1 MAAFYVYAPYTGTF
15 NSRWNDACTYG
26 SDYCPTPCHP
36 AAWGT
41 RPADIGAG
49 AGQEISFWTSPTIG
63 SSTYPVLSIVVS
75 SLSGGVCL
83 NTSIPL
89 PWDGGM
95 KVEMRSGFNGA
106 GALLGTVYFAHVQNV
121 ASGAFNT
128 INGGV
133 TYIGYVPSSCPT
145 CPGYCTNCS
154 DCSTCE
160 CYRGHHI
167 HIERSGNSV
176 HNSSISCGDTM
187 IEGASWIYKYTC

>member
-133 TYIGYVPSSCPT
+133 TYIGYVPSSCPSVPVT
-145 CPGYCTNCS
+145 APTAQIARRVSVIAVTTFTLSGPGTRYITPVS
-154 DCSTCE
+154 RAAT
-160 CYRGHHI
+160 R
-167 HIERSGNSV
+167 
-176 HNSSISCGDTM
+176 
-187 IEGASWIYKYTC
+187 